1 MTKMTRQSYKE
12 AGATIVAS
20 PQARSTDRAVMRE
33 DAPEDTDSDLLI
45 ETSWGTP
52 VKVLKASER
61 ADDPVRLYLREIGS
75 VDLLSREGEVAIAK
89 RIEAGRRAMI
99 AGLCESPLMFQAIVI
114 WRDELSDG
122 RIFLRDIIDLEAL
135 CGSLGEAD
143 PTATPGFMVP
153 TTAPAA
159 ESPHL
164 QVAPK
169 RALPAAPWQPE
180 AGALGES
187 NLDDDELEHVMSLDA
202 IEAEL
207 TPNVLA
213 SFDKIADCYKRLR
226 LLQDQRIHQKL
237 PNEQLSP
244 TQERKYKKLKE
255 EMVADVK
262 SLRFN
267 QARIDSLVD
276 QLYDLNRRLL
286 NCEGRLM
293 QLAESHHVTRE
304 EFLHQYIGSELDPHW
319 LVRVSKL
326 SDRGWKS
333 LAARDTERVANI
345 RSQIHGIARETG
357 LEIGALRKL
366 ARGVQKGEREA
377 KQAKKEMI
385 EANLRLVISIA
396 KKYTTRGLQ
405 FLDLIQEGN
414 IGLMKAVDKF
424 DYRRGYKFGTYAAW
438 WIRQAVS
445 RSAADHARTIRM
457 PMHMVGA
464 LSKIVRT
471 SRRLHNEIGREPT
484 PEEIAKKLHM
494 PLEKVRHVLKVAKPP
509 LSLATPVGD
518 DDDSQL
524 GDFIEDK
531 NAVLPID
538 AAIQS
543 NLRDAT
549 TRALAALTPREERV
563 IRMRFGIGTGAARTL
578 AEVGEQFS
586 VSRERIRQIEAKA
599 LRKLKH
605 PSMSRVLRSFID
617 N

>member
-33 DAPEDTDSDLLI
+33 DAPEDTDSGLLI
-45 ETSWGTP
+45 EASWGTP

-99 AGLCESPLMFQAIVI
+99 AGLCESPLTFQAIVI

>member
-1 MTKMTRQSYKE
+1 MTKMTRQSYK

-20 PQARSTDRAVMRE
+20 PQARSTDRAVIRE

-61 ADDPVRLYLREIGS
+61 ADDPIRLYLREIGS

-99 AGLCESPLMFQAIVI
+99 AGLCESPLTFQTIVV

-122 RIFLRDIIDLEAL
+122 RIFLRDIIDLEELYA
-135 CGSLGEAD
+135 SLGEAD
-143 PTATPGFMVP
+143 PTDDRTKRGVYPPAGGAEAGP
-153 TTAPAA
+153 TRSTG
-159 ESPHL
+159 
-164 QVAPK
+164 
-169 RALPAAPWQPE
+169 QPE

-226 LLQDQRIHQKL
+226 LLQDQRIYQKL

-599 LRKLKH
+599 LRKLKY
-605 PSMSRVLRSFID
+605 PSMSRILRSFID

>member
-1 MTKMTRQSYKE
+1 MTKMTRQSYK

-20 PQARSTDRAVMRE
+20 PQARSTDRAVIRE

-531 NAVLPID
+531 HAVLPID

-599 LRKLKH
+599 LRKLKY
-605 PSMSRVLRSFID
+605 PSMSRILRSFID

>member
-1 MTKMTRQSYKE
+1 MTKMTRQSYK

-20 PQARSTDRAVMRE
+20 PQARSTDRAVIRE

-99 AGLCESPLMFQAIVI
+99 AGLCESPLTFQAIVI

-159 ESPHL
+159 ESPNL

-255 EMVADVK
+255 EIVADVK

-605 PSMSRVLRSFID
+605 PSMSRILRSFID

>member
-99 AGLCESPLMFQAIVI
+99 AGLCESPLTFQAIVI

-180 AGALGES
+180 AGALDES

-304 EFLHQYIGSELDPHW
+304 EFLHHYIGSELDPHW
-319 LVRVSKL
+319 IVRVSKL
-326 SDRGWKS
+326 SARGWKG
-333 LAARDTERVANI
+333 LAARDTERIASI
-345 RSQIHGIARETG
+345 RSQIHGIAREAG
-357 LEIGALRKL
+357 LDIGEIRRI
-366 ARGVQKGEREA
+366 ARGVQSGEREA
-377 KQAKKEMI
+377 NQAKNEMI

-396 KKYTTRGLQ
+396 RKYTNRGLQ

-414 IGLMKAVDKF
+414 IGLIKAVDKF
-424 DYRRGYKFGTYAAW
+424 DYHRGYKFGTYAAW

-484 PEEIAKKLHM
+484 PEEFAQQLQT

>member
-1 MTKMTRQSYKE
+1 MTKMTRRTYNE
-12 AGATIVAS
+12 AGATIVES
-20 PQARSTDRAVMRE
+20 PRARSTDRAAIRE

-45 ETSWGTP
+45 EASWGTP

-61 ADDPVRLYLREIGS
+61 TDDPVRLYLREIGS

-99 AGLCESPLMFQAIVI
+99 AGLCESPLTFQTIVI

-135 CGSLGEAD
+135 YASLGKVD
-143 PTATPGFMVP
+143 PTDDRTRRGVYPPAGGAEAGP
-153 TTAPAA
+153 TCSTG
-159 ESPHL
+159 
-164 QVAPK
+164 
-169 RALPAAPWQPE
+169 QPE
-180 AGALGES
+180 AGAHSES
-187 NLDDDELEHVMSLDA
+187 NLDDDEFEHVMSLEA

-213 SFDKIADCYKRLR
+213 SFDKIADSYKRLR
-226 LLQDQRIHQKL
+226 LLQDQCINQKL

-244 TQERKYKKLKE
+244 AHGRKYKKLSE
-255 EMVADVK
+255 EIIADVK

-304 EFLHQYIGSELDPHW
+304 EFLRQYIGSELDPHW
-319 LVRVSKL
+319 FVRVSKL
-326 SDRGWKS
+326 SVRGWKG
-333 LAARDTERVANI
+333 LAARDTECVASI
-345 RSQIHGIARETG
+345 RSQIHGIAREAG
-357 LEIGALRKL
+357 LDVGEIRRIAH
-366 ARGVQKGEREA
+366 GVQKGEREA
-377 KQAKKEMI
+377 KQAKKELI

-396 KKYTTRGLQ
+396 KKYASRGGLQ

-414 IGLMKAVDKF
+414 IGLIKAVDKF
-424 DYRRGYKFGTYAAW
+424 DYQRGYKFGTYAAW

-445 RSAADHARTIRM
+445 RSLVDQARTIRI
-457 PMHMVGA
+457 PSHVGA
-464 LSKIVRT
+464 ALYKIIRT
-471 SRRLHNEIGREPT
+471 SRQLHNKIGRKPT
-484 PEEIAKKLHM
+484 PAEIAEKLHM
-494 PLEKVRHVLKVAKPP
+494 PLEKVRHVLKVAKEP
-509 LSLATPVGD
+509 LSFASPVGD
-518 DDDSQL
+518 EDESQL

-531 NAVLPID
+531 DALLPID

-543 NLRDAT
+543 SLRDAT

-563 IRMRFGIGTGAARTL
+563 IRMRFGIGMGAARTL
-578 AEVGEQFS
+578 AEVGDQFS

-605 PSMSRVLRSFID
+605 PSRSKILKSFVD
-617 N
+617 D

>member
-20 PQARSTDRAVMRE
+20 PQARSTDRAVIRE

-99 AGLCESPLMFQAIVI
+99 AGLCESPLTFQAIVI

-255 EMVADVK
+255 EIVADVK

-605 PSMSRVLRSFID
+605 PSMSRILRSFID

>member
-99 AGLCESPLMFQAIVI
+99 AGLCESPLTFQAIVI

-226 LLQDQRIHQKL
+226 LLQDQRIYQKL

-255 EMVADVK
+255 EIVADVK

-599 LRKLKH
+599 LRKLKY
-605 PSMSRVLRSFID
+605 PSMSRILRSFID

>member
-1 MTKMTRQSYKE
+1 MTKMTRQSYK

-20 PQARSTDRAVMRE
+20 PQARSTDRAVIRE

-99 AGLCESPLMFQAIVI
+99 AGLCESPLTFQAIVI

-226 LLQDQRIHQKL
+226 LLQDQRIYQKL

-464 LSKIVRT
+464 LSKIVRA

-599 LRKLKH
+599 LRKLKY
-605 PSMSRVLRSFID
+605 PSMSRIFRSFID

>member
-1 MTKMTRQSYKE
+1 MTKMTRRSRKE
-12 AGATIVAS
+12 AGATNAAF
-20 PQARSTDRAVMRE
+20 PQAQSTDRGGIRE
-33 DAPEDTDSDLLI
+33 APPEDIDNDLSI
-45 ETSWGTP
+45 DATWGTP

-61 ADDPVRLYLREIGS
+61 TDDPVRLYLREIGS
-75 VDLLSREGEVAIAK
+75 VGLLSREGEVAIAK

-99 AGLCESPLMFQAIVI
+99 ASLCESPLTFQAIVI
-114 WRDELSDG
+114 WRDELSGG
-122 RIFLRDIIDLEAL
+122 RIFLRDIVDLEAL
-135 CGSLGEAD
+135 YASLGTVDPADDRTRRGVYPPAGGTEAGSICS
-143 PTATPGFMVP
+143 AG
-153 TTAPAA
+153 
-159 ESPHL
+159 
-164 QVAPK
+164 
-169 RALPAAPWQPE
+169 QPE

-187 NLDDDELEHVMSLDA
+187 NLDDDEFEHVMSLEA

-213 SFDKIADCYKRLR
+213 SFDKISDTYRRLR
-226 LLQDQRIHQKL
+226 LLQDQRIHQKP

-244 TQERKYKKLKE
+244 ARGRKYKKLNE
-255 EMVADVK
+255 EIIADVK

-304 EFLHQYIGSELDPHW
+304 EFLRQYIGSELDPHW
-319 LVRVSKL
+319 IVRVSKL
-326 SDRGWKS
+326 SARGWKG
-333 LAARDTERVANI
+333 LAVRDTERVTSI
-345 RSQIHGIARETG
+345 RSEIHGIACEAG
-357 LEIGALRKL
+357 LDIGEIRRI

-377 KQAKKEMI
+377 KQAKNELI

-396 KKYTTRGLQ
+396 KKYTNRSGLQ

-414 IGLMKAVDKF
+414 IGLIKAVEKF
-424 DYRRGYKFGTYAAW
+424 DYQRGYKFGTYAAW

-445 RSAADHARTIRM
+445 RSIVDQARTIHI
-457 PMHMVGA
+457 PSHIVAA
-464 LSKIVRT
+464 LYKIIRT
-471 SRRLHNEIGREPT
+471 SRQLHNKIGREPT
-484 PEEIAKKLHM
+484 PAEIAETLHM
-494 PLEKVRHVLKVAKPP
+494 PIEKVRHVLKVAKEP
-509 LSLATPVGD
+509 LSFAAPVGD
-518 DDDSQL
+518 EDDSQL

-531 NAVLPID
+531 DAVLPID

-543 NLRDAT
+543 SLRDAT

-578 AEVGEQFS
+578 EEVGDQFS

-605 PSMSRVLRSFID
+605 PSRSKILRSFAD
-617 N
+617 D